1 MIDEETRAALASQ
14 VIGGAFVRGRL
25 DREQVADLKDG
36 RLLLRPHPVFEI
48 PPRTDRLADPSG
60 PRNSRAQLPM
70 LRPPAPPST
79 PPSAAATAAAS
90 APATHLPVRPRARP
104 T

>member
-36 RLLLRPHPVFEI
+36 RLLLRPHSVFEI
-48 PPRTDRLADPSG
+48 PPRIDWLAGRLGRPDEIALMALMLATDIASYVHGAAIPVDGGFLA
-60 PRNSRAQLPM
+60 A
-70 LRPPAPPST
+70 
-79 PPSAAATAAAS
+79 
-90 APATHLPVRPRARP
+90 
-104 T
+104 

>member
-48 PPRTDRLADPSG
+48 PPAHRLAG
-60 PRNSRAQLPM
+60 
-70 LRPPAPPST
+70 
-79 PPSAAATAAAS
+79 
-90 APATHLPVRPRARP
+90 
-104 T
+104 